1 MDMLILES
9 TWKCKGPQVAK
20 TSLKSL
26 QRTLTSQLK
35 KKKKDWHPNRKM
47 GRSFDQVLQKKN
59 IQMTIK
65 QGKKGYYS

>member
-1 MDMLILES
+1 MQGTPSSQNKLE
-9 TWKCKGPQVAK
+9 KLAK
-20 TSLKSL
+20 NSYKSI
-26 QRTLTSQLK
+26 K

-65 QGKKGYYS
+65 QGKKGYYG